1 MTKNENNA
9 RLKILSSRIL
19 AFQTVKFITVRC
31 GEIPYVGGLLGPRK
45 VNVTCHYVQLSKIQG
60 MKSISKP
67 RLPIEI
73 YTFRE
78 IISTEEEEV
87 LIQLESFYLAKFWH
101 SKKKGEGQKTPLFS

>member
-45 VNVTCHYVQLSKIQG
+45 VNVTCHFMHLAKVAE

-67 RLPIEI
+67 RWPIGI
-73 YTFRE
+73 YTFRK
-78 IISTEEEEV
+78 IMSTDEPEV
-87 LIQLESFYLAKFWH
+87 LITP
-101 SKKKGEGQKTPLFS
+101 KGGQILTSIGK